1 MDNSPLKDE
10 DVQGFYT
17 PVRQSLTTSIMY
29 AGCPRTYAILLWTLV
44 MAITSGLE
52 QYLIIPV
59 GVVLHIIGIF
69 AARNDPEFF
78 DILLRHIKE
87 KPYLEP

>member
-1 MDNSPLKDE
+1 MNNNSKNE

-17 PVRQSLTTSIMY
+17 PMRQSLTTSIMY
-29 AGCPRTYAILLWTLV
+29 GGCPRTYAILLWTIV
-44 MAITSGLE
+44 MAIASGLE

-59 GVVLHIIGIF
+59 GVILHIVGIF
-69 AARNDPEFF
+69 AARKDPEFF